1 MNALLAFLFAFLA
14 SIGNAMFALGQRRAA
29 SVQNGLVFVAVTALL
44 TAVLAF
50 AAAPLFGSF
59 GLGQM
64 LRQDGKAL
72 ILASVGSFLTF
83 LGLNLLFSRF
93 GVSPYV
99 LYAMLAIITTTLL
112 VGMVYLHEPVN
123 AWKIGAV
130 VLALVS
136 VVLYSIGSSHS

>member
-1 MNALLAFLFAFLA
+1 MNALLAFLFALLA
-14 SIGNAMFALGQRRAA
+14 AIGNALFALGQRRAA

-44 TAVLAF
+44 TALLSF
-50 AAAPLFGSF
+50 AAAPVFGSF

-72 ILASVGSFLTF
+72 LLAGVGSFLTF

-99 LYAMLAIITTTLL
+99 LYAMLAILTTTVV
-112 VGMVYLHEPVN
+112 VGMIYLHEPVN

-130 VLALVS
+130 VMALVS
-136 VVLYSIGSSHS
+136 VVLYSVGSSHS